1 MFWTLFYD
9 VDFHVILNLVS
20 DDDDLLL
27 GISIIFGGEE
37 MLLKNV
43 IKSEMV
49 ILDLNAKNRND
60 AIEELV
66 DLLYNGGYIID
77 KKEFNESVRY
87 REGLASTYCG
97 FELAIPHGIS
107 KTVKKPGVCFGR
119 TTGIDWD
126 GDGETQVKY
135 IFLIAIP
142 YDENNKDESNKHI
155 KILSSIASLGLK
167 DKIREKWSKAET
179 KEEFLKTL
187 HEI

>member
-1 MFWTLFYD
+1 MIYD
-9 VDFHVILNLVS
+9 VNFHVILNFASV
-20 DDDDLLL
+20 DDYLLL
-27 GISIIFGGEE
+27 GISIIFGGEK

-43 IKSEMV
+43 INSDMV
-49 ILDLNAKNRND
+49 TLNLNARNRND

-66 DLLYNGGYIID
+66 DLLYNEGFITD

-107 KTVKKPGVCFGR
+107 KTAKKPGVCFGR

-142 YDENNKDESNKHI
+142 YDENNTDESNKHI
-155 KILSSIASLGLK
+155 KILSTIASLGLK
-167 DKIREKWSKAET
+167 DKIREKWSKVET
-179 KEEFLKTL
+179 EEEFLKTL